1 MNKGRILI
9 GAVIAIISIIV
20 YFTKTQENPVTGEKQ
35 RVSLTPKEEV
45 ILGLN
50 TAPQMML
57 EFGGELRDKKIN
69 VLIDRVGQKIVKS
82 TEAGNSP
89 YEFEFHVLA
98 DDKTVNAFALPGGQI
113 FITYGLYKLLDS
125 EDQLAGV
132 LSHEIAHVINRHGA
146 EHMAQQ
152 ELTQGLINAGDVA
165 MGSPSEISRFIAGF
179 VNMKY
184 GREDELESDEYGV
197 KYMIES
203 GYNPEALIEVM
214 EILEKA
220 SGGNTQPE
228 FLSTHPNPS
237 NRIEKIKEAIRKYGG
252 GGG

>member
-1 MNKGRILI
+1 
-9 GAVIAIISIIV
+9 
-20 YFTKTQENPVTGEKQ
+20 
-35 RVSLTPKEEV
+35 
-45 ILGLN
+45 
-50 TAPQMML
+50 
-57 EFGGELRDKKIN
+57 
-69 VLIDRVGQKIVKS
+69 
-82 TEAGNSP
+82 
-89 YEFEFHVLA
+89 
-98 DDKTVNAFALPGGQI
+98 
-113 FITYGLYKLLDS
+113 
-125 EDQLAGV
+125 
-132 LSHEIAHVINRHGA
+132 
-146 EHMAQQ
+146 
-152 ELTQGLINAGDVA
+152 
-165 MGSPSEISRFIAGF
+165 IAGF

>member
-69 VLIDRVGQKIVKS
+69 ALIDRVGQKIVKS
-82 TEAGNSP
+82 TEASNSP

-152 ELTQGLINAGDVA
+152 ELTQG
-165 MGSPSEISRFIAGF
+165 
-179 VNMKY
+179 
-184 GREDELESDEYGV
+184 
-197 KYMIES
+197 
-203 GYNPEALIEVM
+203 
-214 EILEKA
+214 
-220 SGGNTQPE
+220 
-228 FLSTHPNPS
+228 
-237 NRIEKIKEAIRKYGG
+237 
-252 GGG
+252 

>member
-1 MNKGRILI
+1 MNKGRLLV

-50 TAPQMML
+50 TAPQMMQ

-69 VLIDRVGQKIVKS
+69 ALVDKIGQKIVKS
-82 TEAGNSP
+82 TEASNSP
-89 YEFEFHVLA
+89 YQFEFHVLA

-125 EDQLAGV
+125 EDQIAGV
-132 LSHEIAHVINRHGA
+132 LSHEIAHVINRHGS
-146 EHMAQQ
+146 EHMAQR

-165 MGSPSEISRFIAGF
+165 TGSPSEISRFIAGF
-179 VNMKY
+179 INMKY
-184 GREDELESDEYGV
+184 GREDELESDEYAV

-203 GYNPEALIEVM
+203 GYDPEAMIEVM

-228 FLSTHPNPS
+228 FLSTHPNPG
-237 NRIEKIKEAIRKYGG
+237 NRIEKIKEEIRKYEKK
-252 GGG
+252 